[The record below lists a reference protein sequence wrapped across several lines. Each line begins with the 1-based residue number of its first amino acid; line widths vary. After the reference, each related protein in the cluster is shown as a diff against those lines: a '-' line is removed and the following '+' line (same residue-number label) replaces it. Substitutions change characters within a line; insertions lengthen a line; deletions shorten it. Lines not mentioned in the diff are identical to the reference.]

1 MFQIIKPDTRFDF
14 VGKQK
19 MFLILSGLILVG
31 SIVAALT
38 IGPNY
43 GIDFKGGSD
52 VILQFQKPVEL
63 KDVTEA
69 AEDEAGLASPTVQ
82 RYGAP
87 EEHRFMVQ
95 TQSVSVMDEEKS
107 KSVREQ
113 LAQLGTIEEFE
124 WSIEQPNRAEVT
136 YDASVPTE
144 KIKTAIEVVPGV
156 DKVGVKSIG
165 LQDLHRYEIRFEDL
179 QVRIVE
185 GFGRAF
191 PEAFNPDTGLERLE
205 TVGAQVGEQF
215 RNAGVL
221 SIIVALFFILIY
233 IAFRFDIRYAP
244 GAVAAL
250 THDVIIAAGFFVVTQ
265 MEISLPIIAALLTI
279 VGYSLNDTIVV
290 FDRIRENFELAGDE
304 PTEDIVN
311 QSLNETMSRT
321 LITSLTT
328 LLAVTAIAVLGGG
341 LIQNFAIALIVG
353 VVVGTYSSVFVAS
366 PIMLRMDAFLEAQR
380 ETQEMMDAQ
389 KSKTAA
395 HE

>member
-1 MFQIIKPDTRFDF
+1 MFQIINPDTKFDF
-14 VGKQK
+14 IAKQK
-19 MFLILSGLILVG
+19 GFLIMSGFLLVA
-31 SIVAALT
+31 SIAAAVT

-52 VILQFQKPVEL
+52 IILQFQETVAL
-63 KDVTEA
+63 KDVTAA
-69 AEDEAGLASPTVQ
+69 AENEAGLATPVVQ

-107 KSVREQ
+107 EAVRGQ
-113 LAQLGTIEEFE
+113 LVGLGSIEDYE

-136 YDASVPTE
+136 YGASVSPA
-144 KIKTAIEVVPGV
+144 KIKSTIETVPGV
-156 DKVGVKSIG
+156 EKVKVKSVG
-165 LQDLHRYEIRFEDL
+165 LEDAHRYEIRYEDL
-179 QVRIVE
+179 QVQIVE
-185 GFGRAF
+185 GFAEAF
-191 PEAFNPDTGLERLE
+191 PDAFNPSTGLERLE

-215 RNAGVL
+215 RNAGIY
-221 SIIVALFFILIY
+221 SIIIALFFILIY

-265 MEISLPIIAALLTI
+265 MEISLPIVAALLTI

-304 PTEDIVN
+304 ETEEIVN
-311 QSLNETMSRT
+311 RSLNETMSRT

-328 LLAVTAIAVLGGG
+328 LLAVVAIAVLGGG

-353 VVVGTYSSVFVAS
+353 VIIGTYSSVFVAS

-380 ETQEMMDAQ
+380 ETKEMMEAK